1 MSGLG
6 QDPGDVVFFCQVMS
20 PHHPDQISRVQTR
33 SLRRFSIIL
42 ISFVFDIDILS
53 KYLKIEFSIIF
64 ISASMPLFF
73 CNWSTNF
80 KISAPR
86 DIDFTNILLLWNERK
101 HHIIFGGGLE
111 MSSSFYNQVAITAL
125 GGLWVVDRA
134 AKCHSI
140 KQTQDFGHLFI
151 IAACHLFELVCWLYV
166 KWTRLGQLCWFGSKP
181 WLCATLRSCA
191 RMWEPSNCTGLQRE
205 ISWSPCRNCTIDYL
219 HRSGENLQRHL

>member
-73 CNWSTNF
+73 A
-80 KISAPR
+80 IGAP
-86 DIDFTNILLLWNERK
+86 T
-101 HHIIFGGGLE
+101 
-111 MSSSFYNQVAITAL
+111 
-125 GGLWVVDRA
+125 
-134 AKCHSI
+134 
-140 KQTQDFGHLFI
+140 
-151 IAACHLFELVCWLYV
+151 
-166 KWTRLGQLCWFGSKP
+166 SK
-181 WLCATLRSCA
+181 
-191 RMWEPSNCTGLQRE
+191 
-205 ISWSPCRNCTIDYL
+205 YL
-219 HRSGENLQRHL
+219 HQETLTLQISFCSEMKENITLFLVVV